1 MENPSQDQQ
10 GKQGQ
15 QGKQP
20 SSLSQIFMNMN
31 FIQRCIY
38 ADRLLN
44 KMFPNH
50 YRFCQTGD
58 HHRSMHFCRIP
69 VIRRR
74 SDLSKLVGTKMD
86 VLLAL
91 RLLMDKR
98 IPPINNRILYT
109 MAKSILSRKIQIQ
122 NRAVQGVPTKIV
134 VLPQED
140 SLCDVPTIEC
150 HPSLGLTA
158 RISLNNTQI
167 LLQGPNDKVAEC
179 ISVFHQKY
187 DSRIKYGLGWHP
199 NKPFLFVFD
208 YVESKVDIYEVS
220 LEDRSVK
227 CILTIPVSGV
237 VFSILPHQDS
247 FILISRDNDTN
258 MMKIWRISLETMSME
273 CIQTL
278 LSPLYT
284 MNVFSILPNQMIIAD
299 VSNDGLSLTISNPSG
314 KLMCLTFIV
323 ERYGFNRV
331 SSILFLARD
340 IMAIGTNCGKIK
352 LFRLSPDY
360 SSAECFALLQEP
372 SDIFP
377 NGGIITYP
385 IRHMTVHPSYPL
397 IFAALVKTYSV
408 KIFKLSSDRT
418 VVLAEINVKKD
429 IRSIRFSTDGS
440 LLLGFYDGSVERCD

>member
-15 QGKQP
+15 QGQQGKQP
-20 SSLSQIFMNMN
+20 SSLSQIFTNMN

-38 ADRLLN
+38 VDMLLN
-44 KMFPNH
+44 KFFPNH

-167 LLQGPNDKVAEC
+167 LLQGPNDKVAKC
-179 ISVFHQKY
+179 ISILPQKHFPCINCGLKWHQTNP
-187 DSRIKYGLGWHP
+187 ILGVV
-199 NKPFLFVFD
+199 NYSDRKFN
-208 YVESKVDIYEVS
+208 IYKVS
-220 LEDRSVK
+220 LEDRSVE
-227 CILTIPVSGV
+227 CISTIPVQGV
-237 VFSILPHQDS
+237 VFAILPHQNS
-247 FILISRDNDTN
+247 FILISKENDCN
-258 MMKIWRISLETMSME
+258 MMKIWRICLETMSTK
-273 CIQTL
+273 CIATL
-278 LSPLYT
+278 LNSVYT
-284 MNVFSILPNQMIIAD
+284 MNIFSILPNQMIIAD
-299 VSNDGLSLTISNPSG
+299 VSNDGLSLTISNQSG
-314 KLMCLTFIV
+314 QLMRLTFNV
-323 ERYGFNRV
+323 KRYGLNRI
-331 SSILFLARD
+331 SSILFLDHD
-340 IMAIGTNCGKIK
+340 IIAIGTDCGKIK
-352 LFRLSPDY
+352 F
-360 SSAECFALLQEP
+360 C
-372 SDIFP
+372 
-377 NGGIITYP
+377 
-385 IRHMTVHPSYPL
+385 
-397 IFAALVKTYSV
+397 
-408 KIFKLSSDRT
+408 
-418 VVLAEINVKKD
+418 IN
-429 IRSIRFSTDGS
+429 F
-440 LLLGFYDGSVERCD
+440 